1 MFSHQPKVGRQHTYT
16 CTGPAM
22 GRNGADGE
30 DVMLVGKIEERMGGK
45 SQISL
50 TLKMLLRI

>member
-30 DVMLVGKIEERMGGK
+30 DVMLVGKWLMVKIFLDSNLCGAF
-45 SQISL
+45 Q
-50 TLKMLLRI
+50 T